1 MSNTAESPT
10 ATRRM
15 PPRTR
20 SNFATRT
27 ATDDADQLHRRYSVI
42 PPTPSPNEETTPLLG
57 VPAHSERT
65 GNPYEPVEENDPRE
79 SEHRELNFFQ
89 RWFSARHDPSHA
101 PRRSSGDAAKSTDHP
116 VLADDSLTSQM
127 HGHGDSKRYST
138 DAGKPRPGAFP
149 RPVGGTSK
157 LGTFAGVFVPTS
169 LNVLSILMFLR
180 FGFIL
185 GQSGVFGMMG
195 KS

>member
-1 MSNTAESPT
+1 MSNPAESPT
-10 ATRRM
+10 STRRM

-42 PPTPSPNEETTPLLG
+42 PPTPSPNEETTPLLS

-65 GNPYEPVEENDPRE
+65 GNPYEPVDENDTRE
-79 SEHRELNFFQ
+79 SEHKELNFFQ

-101 PRRSSGDAAKSTDHP
+101 PRQSPSGTPQTTGHQ
-116 VLADDSLTSQM
+116 VLALDSLTSHM
-127 HGHGDSKRYST
+127 HSHGDNKRSSS

-185 GQSGVFGMMG
+185 GQSGVVGMMG